1 MSLPELLLLDRDGVL
16 FRHVDPYILSPADVT
31 VSPGAPETVRA
42 ALELGI
48 PVAVVTNQS
57 PIGRGLISWQFVR
70 EVNERIT
77 AWVPRCRRHRV
88 RCYVCPHLPDD
99 GCDCRK
105 PLPGLLLRA
114 ALDAGVDI
122 GTAWMVGD
130 HDTDIAAARAA
141 GCAVAVH
148 VATGR
153 QRAPSE
159 TADLCFDD
167 LYTFV
172 RLLNDEQA
180 DDTANNPRS
189 RRNP

>member
-1 MSLPELLLLDRDGVL
+1 MSLPGLLVLDRDGVL
-16 FRHVDPYILSPADVT
+16 FRHVEPYILSLGDVT
-31 VSPGAPETVRA
+31 VSPGAPETVRT
-42 ALELGI
+42 ALELGV

-57 PIGRGLISWQFVR
+57 PIGRGFVSWEFVHK
-70 EVNERIT
+70 VNERIT
-77 AWVPRCRRHRV
+77 TWAPLGQRCRV

-130 HDTDIAAARAA
+130 HDTDMAAARAA
-141 GCAVAVH
+141 GCATAVH

-153 QRAPSE
+153 QPKPSE
-159 TADLCFDD
+159 KADLCLDD
-167 LYTFV
+167 LHAFV
-172 RLLNDEQA
+172 RLLSAEQA
-180 DDTANNPRS
+180 DAASNPRL